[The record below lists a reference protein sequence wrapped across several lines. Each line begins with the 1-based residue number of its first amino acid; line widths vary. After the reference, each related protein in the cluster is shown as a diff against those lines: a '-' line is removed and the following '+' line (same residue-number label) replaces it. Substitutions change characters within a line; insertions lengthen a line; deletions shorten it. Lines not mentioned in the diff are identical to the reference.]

1 MKLIFTKIYIY
12 LMINTYKYTPTWLPD
27 WMDIFQIF
35 YTLLLW
41 GLFFGNE
48 EQRDRSL
55 LFIGGVLLF
64 YISALIFQILTIF
77 IEPDYLYGICL
88 IAILI
93 YVIRS

>member
-12 LMINTYKYTPTWLPD
+12 LRINTYKYTPTQVILL
-27 WMDIFQIF
+27 MDIFQIF

-55 LFIGGVLLF
+55 LFIGGVSL
-64 YISALIFQILTIF
+64 F
-77 IEPDYLYGICL
+77 IESDYLYGICL